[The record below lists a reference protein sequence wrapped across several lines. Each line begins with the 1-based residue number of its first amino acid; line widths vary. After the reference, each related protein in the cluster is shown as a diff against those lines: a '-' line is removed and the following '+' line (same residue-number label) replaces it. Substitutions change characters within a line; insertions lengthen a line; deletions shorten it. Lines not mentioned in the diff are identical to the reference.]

1 MTDTLVP
8 LVQRGP
14 GGTCEHPPPL
24 HREPTMLTDA
34 VVPVRALVRVGA
46 PSQVVQLH
54 GEHDLATVG
63 DLAVSLAAASVVPG
77 DLIVDLSDVTFFDAS
92 TIAILVGA
100 HLDLGADGR
109 HLWLRSPTPWGRRL
123 LGLCGLTPLIE
134 SSAGGVAA

>member
-1 MTDTLVP
+1 MTDTMMP
-8 LVQRGP
+8 LVQRGA
-14 GGTCEHPPPL
+14 GDTCEHLRPL
-24 HREPTMLTDA
+24 RREPTMLTDA
-34 VVPVRALVRVGA
+34 VAPVRALVWVGA

-92 TIAILVGA
+92 PIAVLVGA
-100 HLDLGADGR
+100 HLDLEAGGR
-109 HLWLRSPTPWGRRL
+109 HLRLRSPTPWGRRH

-134 SSAGGVAA
+134 SSVGGVAA